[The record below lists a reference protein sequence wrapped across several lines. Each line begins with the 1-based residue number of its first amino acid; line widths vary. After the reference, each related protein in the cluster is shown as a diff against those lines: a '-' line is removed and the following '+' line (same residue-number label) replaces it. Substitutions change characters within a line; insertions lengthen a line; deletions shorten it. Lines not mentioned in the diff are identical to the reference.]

1 MRNLAPCEPTIA
13 NTVLMS
19 IIHVKSVDLHE
30 VYSLYLV
37 VINAPFR
44 ILARSSN
51 LMYMGADER
60 GRQ

>member
-1 MRNLAPCEPTIA
+1 PFEPTIA

-19 IIHVKSVDLHE
+19 IMHVKSVDLHE

-60 GRQ
+60 